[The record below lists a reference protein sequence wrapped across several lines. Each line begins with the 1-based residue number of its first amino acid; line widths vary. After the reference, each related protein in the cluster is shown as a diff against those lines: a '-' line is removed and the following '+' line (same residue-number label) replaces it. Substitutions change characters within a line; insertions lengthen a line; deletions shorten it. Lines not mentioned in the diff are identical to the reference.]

1 MHQLIFSLC
10 YIYNNFLD
18 KSTIYKEYIIC
29 LIECMKCCLKFKY
42 FLFFL
47 LIYQVGKMI
56 SKYILNQNM
65 TELKIAETNIA
76 TNQLR
81 KPS

>member
-1 MHQLIFSLC
+1 
-10 YIYNNFLD
+10 
-18 KSTIYKEYIIC
+18 
-29 LIECMKCCLKFKY
+29 
-42 FLFFL
+42 
-47 LIYQVGKMI
+47 MI